1 MTSDEKIKKI
11 LMRRRIGKAGLVLG
25 LLTIVIVIVLGLLTS
40 WVSAQNGSIELLRA
54 YEIIAVPALIIG
66 IILLLGG
73 LVAILL
79 PEGLSKDGLWSMQ
92 TGPYL
97 R

>member
-1 MTSDEKIKKI
+1 MTNEEETKKTS
-11 LMRRRIGKAGLVLG
+11 MKRRIGKVGLVLG
-25 LLTIVIVIVLGLLTS
+25 LLVIVIVIVLGLLTS
-40 WVSAQNGSIELLRA
+40 WVSAHNGSTELSHA
-54 YEIIAVPALIIG
+54 YEIIAGPALICG
-66 IILLLGG
+66 ILLFLAG
-73 LVAILL
+73 LVALLL

>member
-1 MTSDEKIKKI
+1 MTNDEETKKTS
-11 LMRRRIGKAGLVLG
+11 MRRRIGKVGLVLG
-25 LLTIVIVIVLGLLTS
+25 LLFIVIVIVLGLLTS
-40 WVSAQNGSIELLRA
+40 WVSAQNGSIELLHA
-54 YEIIAVPALIIG
+54 YEIIAVPSIIIG